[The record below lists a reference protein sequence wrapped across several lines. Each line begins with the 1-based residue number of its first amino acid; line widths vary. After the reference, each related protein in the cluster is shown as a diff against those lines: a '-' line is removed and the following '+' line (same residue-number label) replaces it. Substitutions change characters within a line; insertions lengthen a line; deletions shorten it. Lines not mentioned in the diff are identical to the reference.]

1 MNFYYLFTSKM
12 VSIAFDNHNKF
23 LLNTVALIKSAELST
38 VEVNVNDQS
47 LTINFP
53 YLPNQLTICP

>member
-47 LTINFP
+47 LLD
-53 YLPNQLTICP
+53 Y